1 MFSHVLKGSVFAVT
15 LVAANFA
22 FAASDAPAAYTKSV
36 MDIVSSHVEY
46 PKMAKM
52 RHQEGATVVAF
63 AVDAKGTPNNPTI
76 EKSSG
81 FESLDAAALN
91 AVKAAGPFPAPTEA
105 GTLVRGSIR
114 FAE

>member
-15 LVAANFA
+15 LAAANFA

-36 MDIVSSHVEY
+36 MDIVSSKVEY

-52 RHQEGATVVAF
+52 RHQEGNAIVAF
-63 AVDAKGTPNNPTI
+63 AVDAKGAVANPTI

-91 AVKAAGPFPAPTEA
+91 AVKAAGTLPVPAEA